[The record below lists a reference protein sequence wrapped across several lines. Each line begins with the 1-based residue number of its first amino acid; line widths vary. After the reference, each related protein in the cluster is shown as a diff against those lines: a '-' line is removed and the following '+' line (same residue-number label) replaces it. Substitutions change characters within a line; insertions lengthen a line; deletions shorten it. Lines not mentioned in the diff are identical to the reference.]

1 MLQLSLNSES
11 PMPLVDQIVGG
22 IRSHIDDRI
31 LRAGMRLPPIRSFA
45 DQHTVSRFTVVEAYD
60 RLVALGY
67 VTSRRGSGFYV
78 AGRNQQANEIRSGEM
93 GQLERAFDNAGV
105 MYQSLEDT
113 SDRLKVGV
121 GWLPPAWM
129 DEEGVRRN
137 LRALARR
144 ADLHATSYG
153 TALGYRPLREQLR
166 IKLADFGIATQPD
179 QILLTH
185 GATQALDII
194 ARTLIQPGDC
204 VLVDDPGYWNLFAN
218 LRLYGANL
226 VGVPRTSN
234 GPDPEALE
242 ALLKEH
248 RPKAFFTHSV
258 LHNPTS
264 GNLSPAIAFRVLQLA
279 EKHDFLIIEDD
290 AYGDFH
296 PGPATRL
303 AQLDQLNR
311 VVYVGSFAKTLSADV
326 RVGFLAC
333 NPDLRARFSD
343 VKIVSC
349 ISSSEFAERLV
360 YLMLTEGH
368 YRKLIERVQGRLA
381 DAADKTLHMLE
392 RQGVKPHGE
401 PKGGMFVWAEIPGIG
416 DATRL
421 ASDAAE
427 QGIMMAP
434 GSIFRPQ
441 TQPSPC
447 IRFNVAYALDPRLER
462 YLGEALPR
470 IVGN

>member
-1 MLQLSLNSES
+1 MLQLSLNSDS
-11 PMPLVDQIVGG
+11 AMPLVDQIVGG
-22 IRSHIDDRI
+22 IRTHIDDRL
-31 LRAGMRLPPIRSFA
+31 LRAGMRLPPIRGFA
-45 DQHTVSRFTVVEAYD
+45 EQHAVSRFTVVEAYD

-78 AGRNQQANEIRSGEM
+78 ASRNQAPAAASESGE
-93 GQLERAFDNAGV
+93 LERAFDNAGV
-105 MYQSLEDT
+105 MYQSLEDAPL
-113 SDRLKVGV
+113 RLKAGV
-121 GWLPPAWM
+121 GWLPPEWM

-137 LRALARR
+137 LRVMARR
-144 ADLHATSYG
+144 PDVHATTYG
-153 TALGYRPLREQLR
+153 TALGYRPLREQLQ
-166 IKLADFGIATQPD
+166 IKLAEFGIGAQPD
-179 QILLTH
+179 QIILTH

-226 VGVPRTSN
+226 IGVPRRDD
-234 GPDPEALE
+234 GPDPDALE
-242 ALLKEH
+242 ALLQEH

-264 GNLSPAIAFRVLQLA
+264 GNLTPATAFRVLQLA
-279 EKHDFLIIEDD
+279 ERYDFLIVEDD

-303 AQLDQLNR
+303 AQLDQLER
-311 VVYVGSFAKTLSADV
+311 VVYVGSFAKTLSADL

-333 NPDLRARFSD
+333 NPTLRARFSD

-349 ISSSEFAERLV
+349 VSTSEFAERMV

-368 YRKLIERVQGRLA
+368 YRKLIERLQGRLA
-381 DAADKTLHMLE
+381 DAASRTLRMLE
-392 RQGVKPHGE
+392 RSGLKPHGE
-401 PKGGMFVWAEIPGIG
+401 PKGGMFVWAEVPGIG
-416 DATRL
+416 DAASL
-421 ASDAAE
+421 ASDAAA
-427 QGIMMAP
+427 QGVMLAP

-441 TQPSPC
+441 QQPSPFL
-447 IRFNVAYALDPRLER
+447 RFNVAYALDKRLER

-470 IVGN
+470 LAG

>member
-1 MLQLSLNSES
+1 MLQLSLNSDS
-11 PMPLVDQIVGG
+11 PMPLVDQIVSGV
-22 IRSHIDDRI
+22 RSHIDDRL
-31 LRAGMRLPPIRSFA
+31 LRAGMRLPPIRGFA
-45 DQHTVSRFTVVEAYD
+45 EQHAVSRFTVVEAYD

-78 AGRNQQANEIRSGEM
+78 AGSRQAPPIEARSGE
-93 GQLERAFDNAGV
+93 LERAFDNAGV
-105 MYQSLEDT
+105 MYQSLEDAPE
-113 SDRLKVGV
+113 RLKAGV
-121 GWLPPAWM
+121 GWLPPEWM

-137 LRALARR
+137 VRALSRR
-144 ADLHATSYG
+144 PDVHATTYG

-166 IKLADFGIATQPD
+166 VKLADFGIGATPE
-179 QILLTH
+179 QIILTH

-226 VGVPRTSN
+226 VGVPRGDD

-242 ALLKEH
+242 AILQEH

-264 GNLSPAIAFRVLQLA
+264 GNLSPATAFRVLQLA
-279 EKHDFLIIEDD
+279 EKHDFLIVEDD

-311 VVYVGSFAKTLSADV
+311 VIYVGSFSKTLSADL

-333 NPDLRARFSD
+333 HPDLRARFSD

-349 ISSSEFAERLV
+349 VSTSEFAERMV

-381 DAADKTLHMLE
+381 EATSRTLRMLE
-392 RQGVKPHGE
+392 RVGLVPHGE
-401 PKGGMFVWAEIPGIG
+401 PKGGMFVWAEVPGIG
-416 DATRL
+416 DAARL
-421 ASDAAE
+421 ASDAANS
-427 QGIMMAP
+427 GIMLAP
-434 GSIFRPQ
+434 GAIFRPQ
-441 TQPSPC
+441 QQPSPFM
-447 IRFNVAYALDPRLER
+447 RFNAPYALDKRLER

-470 IVGN
+470 IVG